1 MPTNGQVTL
10 KVPKMDK
17 TNQPLQNKM
26 QTKRSLNATRRKSEV
41 EIWKQPKTLPLVGNA
56 TNFDKPSNFRVK
68 TAADAEVV

>member
-1 MPTNGQVTL
+1 
-10 KVPKMDK
+10 MDK

-26 QTKRSLNATRRKSEV
+26 PTKRSLNALIRKSKV
-41 EIWKQPKTLPLVGNA
+41 EISKQPKTLHLVGQA